1 MIPSDKLD
9 IHDVL
14 AYITN
19 MKARL
24 IIYDK
29 DTDELGNTIEIKMW
43 QVPVTKDAPHG
54 YKYSLVYI
62 VGGERVIGYDNERGK
77 GDHRH
82 REGNE
87 TRYEFKGLRE
97 LVADFRNDIAAWK
110 ET

>member
-1 MIPSDKLD
+1 M
-9 IHDVL
+9 L

-24 IIYDK
+24 IIHDK
-29 DTDELGNTIEIKMW
+29 DTDELGNTVEIKMW
-43 QVPVTKDAPHG
+43 QVPVTKDTPHG

-62 VGGERVIGYDNERGK
+62 VDGERVIGYDNERGK

-82 REGNE
+82 LEGNE

-97 LVADFRNDIAAWK
+97 LVADFRKDMAAWK
-110 ET
+110 ENWYAR